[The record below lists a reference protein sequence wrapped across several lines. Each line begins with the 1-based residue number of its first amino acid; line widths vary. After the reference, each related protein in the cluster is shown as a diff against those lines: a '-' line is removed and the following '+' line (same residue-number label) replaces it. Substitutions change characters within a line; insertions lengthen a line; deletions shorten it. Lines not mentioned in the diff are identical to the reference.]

1 MYFLTHVVRT
11 PSKFAQTYRYWKSLN
26 PKISWCFKHF
36 KILWC
41 FEHRLFV
48 VAILVHAGARGGKDQ
63 RGTTQKTVRWLVADS
78 YRVCLS
84 LSLLLYIYAYVH
96 IIQAWTRAYP
106 CSEHGWT
113 KPGGQSDTRLEHSV
127 FEQFFS
133 RLFVRVSLRRA
144 VERWLE
150 FSRFSRLLSFMWGSQ
165 PRRAR
170 VFSFVRCVFTFLV
183 FSASAG
189 SSFLKLFVVVF

>member
-1 MYFLTHVVRT
+1 MMFQALQDLMM
-11 PSKFAQTYRYWKSLN
+11 FQAQAFR
-26 PKISWCFKHF
+26 CGD
-36 KILWC
+36 
-41 FEHRLFV
+41 
-48 VAILVHAGARGGKDQ
+48 AGARGGQGPK
-63 RGTTQKTVRWLVADS
+63 RKHTKNCSGLISCVFF
-78 YRVCLS
+78 
-84 LSLLLYIYAYVH
+84 LLLYMYAYVR

-113 KPGGQSDTRLEHSV
+113 KPSGQSDTRLEHSV

-133 RLFVRVSLRRA
+133 RLFVRVSFRRA
-144 VERWLE
+144 MERWLE

-170 VFSFVRCVFTFLV
+170 VFSFVRRVFTFLV

-189 SSFLKLFVVVF
+189 SNFLKLFVVLF